1 MLAKRGND
9 GVASR
14 GGTDVDLSGG
24 RMSPFG
30 KSILKAVLVPRH
42 AAKRRRAGVRFE
54 GPG

>member
-1 MLAKRGND
+1 MLAKRDND

-30 KSILKAVLVPRH
+30 KSILKAVLVSSARGK
-42 AAKRRRAGVRFE
+42 AAPSRC
-54 GPG
+54 PL